1 MKYIQLKDDEK
12 QILED
17 FDQEKFIEVDNV
29 KEERRRY
36 KEYAKNTLNKTKN
49 INIRLSV
56 KDLQRLK
63 AQAVEN
69 GLPYQTLVS
78 AVLHNFA
85 NKKIRLSF

>member
-1 MKYIQLKDDEK
+1 MRYIQLKDDEK

-17 FDQEKFIEVDNV
+17 FSQEEFIEVGNV

-36 KEYAKNTLNKTKN
+36 KEYTKNTLNKTKN
-49 INIRLSV
+49 INIRLSI

-63 AQAVEN
+63 AQAIES

>member
-12 QILED
+12 QIFED
-17 FDQEKFIEVDNV
+17 FDQEKFIEIDNV

-36 KEYAKNTLNKTKN
+36 KEYARNTLNKTKN
-49 INIRLSV
+49 INVRLSV

>member
-17 FDQEKFIEVDNV
+17 FGQEEFIEVKNV
-29 KEERRRY
+29 KKERRLY
-36 KEYAKNTLNKTKN
+36 KQYVENTLNKTKN

-63 AQAVEN
+63 TQAAET

-78 AVLHNFA
+78 AVLHSFA
-85 NKKIRLSF
+85 NKKLKLSF